1 MEDREDNGET
11 PKSKNKVG
19 EAPTR
24 CARENE
30 AGRLAKSNLQV
41 VKRNSEPN
49 QQEFLR
55 ESCLQMSIVAAP
67 NLQALFYFF
76 K

>member
-1 MEDREDNGET
+1 MVDREDNGEN

-19 EAPTR
+19 EAPTW

-41 VKRNSEPN
+41 VKRNSESN
-49 QQEFLR
+49 QQEILR
-55 ESCLQMSIVAAP
+55 ESCP
-67 NLQALFYFF
+67 
-76 K
+76 

>member
-30 AGRLAKSNLQV
+30 AGRLAKSNI
-41 VKRNSEPN
+41 S
-49 QQEFLR
+49 
-55 ESCLQMSIVAAP
+55 SCKKEL
-67 NLQALFYFF
+67 
-76 K
+76 